1 MIQSPLLDRTI
12 FSLVRRRERKQTTAQ
27 ITTVPAR
34 YHKEKD
40 QEARLMTPVAT
51 PNGIPVI
58 KPNPT
63 IKEGAMAM
71 SGLLAR
77 EKRTI
82 NSSNPKNSRGLI
94 RKLVSSSGAGRKKF
108 PVAGLMVIKFT
119 ASKTISVEKT
129 EIANPG
135 RKIARLLLIQIS
147 LGLSGVAKRDAMFP
161 LTFSLIM
168 GKLAKAQIKVIR
180 TNSGKK

>member
-1 MIQSPLLDRTI
+1 
-12 FSLVRRRERKQTTAQ
+12 LVRIRERQRTTAQ
-27 ITTVPAR
+27 ITAAPAI

-40 QEARLMTPVAT
+40 QEARLTDSVAT
-51 PNGIPVI
+51 PSGIPII

-77 EKRTI
+77 EKRI
-82 NSSNPKNSRGLI
+82 MNSSNPRNSRGLI
-94 RKLVSSSGAGRKKF
+94 RKPVSRSGAGRKKF
-108 PVAGLMVIKFT
+108 PVTGLMVIKFT
-119 ASKTISVEKT
+119 ESRTISVET
-129 EIANPG
+129 AEMASPG
-135 RKIARLLLIQIS
+135 RKMTRLLAIQIS
-147 LGLSGVAKRDAMFP
+147 LGVSGVASSEVMFP

-168 GKLAKAQIKVIR
+168 GRLAKAQIKVIR